1 MIPDLEQLR
10 RVAGAGAVNT
20 GDDDRSSYS
29 HDAWPLAA
37 VWTRRGRHPHVPEA
51 VVRITGTAQAAR
63 LLRWASEHGVPVTPW
78 GLGSSVTGAPLP
90 LRGGVVADCSA
101 MSGIVRLDDADLTV
115 TVKAG
120 TLGSDLEEALHARG
134 LTLGHSPQS
143 LHLSTVGGWVATR
156 ASGQFSSRY
165 GSIEDLVVTF
175 TVVLAEGEV
184 VTFPLSPR
192 AAVGPDLRHLFIG
205 AEGTLGLV
213 TEVTLRVWPL
223 ATRQRLAA
231 LRFADLD
238 DGLEVLRLITRAGLR
253 PHLVRLYDED
263 EARHLL
269 RDDGFT
275 GCALLLGSE
284 GSTEI
289 VDAEHAACLAIC
301 DAHGG
306 SSLGAGPVESW
317 LARRFDFSTVEERLR
332 TSGGFAETIEVAHF
346 WSGIEPLYRALKA
359 ALAPLADEVLCHFS
373 HVYPQGT
380 SLYLILLGQAG
391 DDAAAERALH
401 ALWERAMA
409 LCLEH
414 GATIS
419 HHHGVGI
426 ARLPY
431 LADALGGSHGL
442 LRRVKAALD
451 PAGVLNP
458 GKLGLDASG
467 APGAPVRAVRGASVA
482 EPEP

>member
-1 MIPDLEQLR
+1 VTFDIEQLR
-10 RVAGAGAVNT
+10 AVVGAQAVST
-20 GDDDRSSYS
+20 RAEDRFSYS

-37 VWTRRGRHPHVPEA
+37 VWRRRGLHPHTPEA
-51 VVRITGTAQAAR
+51 VVRINGTLQAAR
-63 LLRWASEHGVPVTPW
+63 LLRWASEQGVPVTPW

-90 LRGGVVADCSA
+90 LRGGVVADCSP
-101 MSGIVRLDDADLTV
+101 MSGIVRLDDEDLTV
-115 TVKAG
+115 TAKAG
-120 TLGSDLEEALHARG
+120 TLGGELEEALRARG

-165 GSIEDLVVTF
+165 GSIEDLVIAF
-175 TVVLAEGEV
+175 TVVLADGEAM
-184 VTFPLSPR
+184 TFPLSPR

-223 ATRQRLAA
+223 ASHQRLGAV
-231 LRFADLD
+231 RFVALD
-238 DGLEVLRLITRAGLR
+238 DGIEVLRLITRAGLR

-269 RDDGFT
+269 RDDGFS
-275 GCALLLGSE
+275 GCVLLLGSE
-284 GSTEI
+284 GAADI
-289 VDAEHAACLAIC
+289 VAAEHAACLRIC

-306 SSLGAGPVESW
+306 APLGAGPVEAW
-317 LARRFDFSTVEERLR
+317 LDRRFDFSTVEERLHAP
-332 TSGGFAETIEVAHF
+332 GGFAETIEVAHF
-346 WSGIEPLYRALKA
+346 WSGIGSLYRELKA

-380 SLYLILLGQAG
+380 SLYVILLGQAS

-401 ALWERAMA
+401 ALWDRAMA
-409 LCLEH
+409 VCLEQ
-414 GATIS
+414 GGTIS
-419 HHHGVGI
+419 HHHGIGMV
-426 ARLPY
+426 RLPY
-431 LADALGGSHGL
+431 LTDALGDTHEL
-442 LRRVKAALD
+442 LRRVKCALD

-458 GKLGLDASG
+458 GKLGLDG
-467 APGAPVRAVRGASVA
+467 AGVAPVAARGEA
-482 EPEP
+482 EP